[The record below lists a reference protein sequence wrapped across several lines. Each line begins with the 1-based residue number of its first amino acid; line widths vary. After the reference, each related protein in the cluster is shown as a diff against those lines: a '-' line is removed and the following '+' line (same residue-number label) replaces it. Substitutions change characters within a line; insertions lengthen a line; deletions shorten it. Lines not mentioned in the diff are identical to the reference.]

1 MRAAVLHAF
10 GQVPQWEEFPQPV
23 PHDGEELIEVT
34 AAPLNN
40 IDRVPADGSH
50 WPERVHRPSHD
61 TRPTAGTV
69 ARPDRTDTGRARCRQ
84 ARRRPSAPET
94 EEMT

>member
-23 PHDGEELIEVT
+23 PRDGEELIEVT

-40 IDRVPADGSH
+40 IDRVA
-50 WPERVHRPSHD
+50 
-61 TRPTAGTV
+61 PTAPIT
-69 ARPDRTDTGRARCRQ
+69 
-84 ARRRPSAPET
+84 PSAPAST
-94 EEMT
+94 HPAACPPCPG